1 MNMNL
6 RFLFIILIIFV
17 FIGCATSHP
26 QKNSTTSQLPESSDT
41 NSVKIEQ
48 TSKPFISASNSNVNI
63 QAPSGDLT
71 IVEGADAQSDP
82 DDSDDP
88 LLSNYGQ
95 TQLDEALDH
104 CQASQEFWQKGEL
117 DKALEELDQA
127 YALILNV
134 DAESDSELAQQKEDL
149 RFLVSK
155 RILEIYASRNNVV
168 TGNYNAI
175 PITLNNHVQAEIQSF
190 TAGNEKTFF
199 ANAYKRSG
207 KYRPQI
213 VAALEEAGLPTELSW
228 LPLIESGYNTVAL
241 SPARALG
248 LWQFIPS
255 TGYKFGLKRDLHVD
269 ERMDSF
275 KSTQAAIAYLKEL
288 HQMFGDWTTVLAAY
302 NCGEGRVMRTI
313 RTQNVNYL
321 DNFWDLYGILPAETA
336 RYVPRFLATLQI
348 VKNPKKY
355 GIDSIELD
363 CPMEFET
370 IEVSKQ
376 FHLRDIAKSI
386 GAEERILKDLNPELR
401 HGILPPESY
410 TLKVPPGTA
419 SILTAALDS
428 IQVCS
433 LPQAQAQRSIRNLK
447 YHKVKR
453 GESLSSIARRY
464 NVSLRQIAHANR
476 INIKKPII
484 AGQSI
489 KIPVH
494 ASASTPS
501 KNQAVRK
508 QFLRHVVKRGD
519 SLWNIANRYGTTTH
533 KIQKSNKLS
542 GTNLYVG
549 QVLSIPTADGAGS
562 TQNFADKTYKV
573 KSGDT
578 PFTIAQKN
586 NMSVDRFLQINRL
599 TPKSKIFP
607 GQKFSIE

>member
-1 MNMNL
+1 MNL
-6 RFLFIILIIFV
+6 RFLLIILIIFI
-17 FIGCATSHP
+17 FTGCATSQT
-26 QKNSTTSQLPESSDT
+26 QKNQIASKSSKLSATNPTTIQ
-41 NSVKIEQ
+41 Q
-48 TSKPFISASNSNVNI
+48 QSKPVISASNSKVSL
-63 QAPSGDLT
+63 QTPSEDSTDIIEETGT
-71 IVEGADAQSDP
+71 QSDP
-82 DDSDDP
+82 DNNKDS

-95 TQLDEALDH
+95 AQLDEALDH

-117 DKALEELDQA
+117 DSALEELDQA

-168 TGNYNAI
+168 TGNSNAI

-190 TAGNEKTFF
+190 TAGNEKNFF
-199 ANAYKRSG
+199 GNAYKRSG

-213 VAALEEAGLPTELSW
+213 VAELEEAGLPTELSW
-228 LPLIESGYNTVAL
+228 LPLIESGYNVVAL

-255 TGYKFGLKRDLHVD
+255 TGYKFGLKRDLHID

-313 RTQNVNYL
+313 RNQNINYL
-321 DNFWDLYGILPAETA
+321 DDFWDLYDKLPAETA
-336 RYVPRFLATLQI
+336 RYVPRFLATLHI

-355 GIDSIELD
+355 GLDSIELD
-363 CPMEFET
+363 CPIEFET
-370 IEVSKQ
+370 VEISKQ
-376 FHLRDIAKSI
+376 LHLRDIARSI
-386 GAEERILKDLNPELR
+386 NADESILKDLNPELR
-401 HGILPPESY
+401 QGILPPESY
-410 TLKVPPGTA
+410 TLKVPTGTG
-419 SILTAALDS
+419 SILTASLDS

-433 LPQAQAQRSIRNLK
+433 LPQTQAQRSIQELK
-447 YHKVKR
+447 YHKIKS
-453 GESLSSIARRY
+453 GESLSSIARKY
-464 NVSLRQIAHANR
+464 NVSLEQIARANR
-476 INIKKPII
+476 IKSNKRIV

-494 ASASTPS
+494 ASTSNAS
-501 KNQAVRK
+501 KNPVPRK

-519 SLWNIANRYGTTTH
+519 SLWNIANRYGTTTQ
-533 KIQKSNKLS
+533 KIQKSNRLS
-542 GTNLYVG
+542 GTSLYVG
-549 QVLSIPTADGAGS
+549 QVLTIPTADDAGS
-562 TQNFADKTYKV
+562 TQNFAKKTYKV
-573 KSGDT
+573 KNGDT

-586 NMSVDRFLQINRL
+586 NMSLDRFLQINRL

-607 GQKFSIE
+607 GQKFSVE

>member
-1 MNMNL
+1 LKVNF
-6 RFLFIILIIFV
+6 RFLFIILIIFI
-17 FIGCATSHP
+17 FTGCATSQP
-26 QKNSTTSQLPESSDT
+26 QKNHTTSQRPAP
-41 NSVKIEQ
+41 SVANPTEIKQ
-48 TSKPFISASNSNVNI
+48 KSKPAISASNSKMNVES
-63 QAPSGDLT
+63 PSDDST
-71 IVEGADAQSDP
+71 IEGTDAQSDP
-82 DDSDDP
+82 DDSDDS
-88 LLSNYGQ
+88 LLSNDGQ
-95 TQLDEALDH
+95 AQLDEALDH

-117 DKALEELDQA
+117 DNALEELDQA

-134 DAESDSELAQQKEDL
+134 DAESNAKLAQQKEDL

-155 RILEIYASRNNVV
+155 RILEIYSSRNNVV

-175 PITLNNHVQAEIQSF
+175 PITLNKHVQAEIQSF
-190 TAGNEKTFF
+190 TAGNEKNFF

-228 LPLIESGYNTVAL
+228 LPLIESGYNVVAL

-255 TGYKFGLKRDLHVD
+255 TGYKFGLKRDLHID

-313 RTQNVNYL
+313 RDQNVNYL
-321 DNFWDLYGILPAETA
+321 DDFWDLYGKLPAETA

-355 GIDSIELD
+355 GLDSIDID
-363 CPMEFET
+363 CPTEFET

-386 GAEERILKDLNPELR
+386 GTDEKLLKDLNPELR
-401 HGILPPESY
+401 HSILPPESY
-410 TLKVPPGTA
+410 TLKVPAGTGA
-419 SILTAALDS
+419 TLTAALDS
-428 IQVCS
+428 LQACS
-433 LPQAQAQRSIRNLK
+433 LPQAQAQRPIQNLK
-447 YHKVKR
+447 YHKVKS
-453 GESLSSIARRY
+453 GENLSSIARKY
-464 NVSLRQIAHANR
+464 NVSIAQIARANR
-476 INIKKPII
+476 IKSNKRIV

-489 KIPVH
+489 KIPSH
-494 ASASTPS
+494 AFTSNAAKNPAS
-501 KNQAVRK
+501 RK
-508 QFLRHVVKRGD
+508 HSLRHVVKRGD
-519 SLWNIANRYGTTTH
+519 SLWNIANRYGTTTQ

-542 GTNLYVG
+542 GTSLHVG
-549 QVLSIPTADGAGS
+549 QVLSIPTADDAGS
-562 TQNFADKTYKV
+562 TQNFASKTYKV
-573 KSGDT
+573 KNGDT

-586 NMSVDRFLQINRL
+586 NMSLNRFLQINRL

-607 GQKFSIE
+607 GQKFSVE

>member
-1 MNMNL
+1 MKVNF
-6 RFLFIILIIFV
+6 RFLFIILIIFI
-17 FIGCATSHP
+17 FTGCATSQP
-26 QKNSTTSQLPESSDT
+26 QKNHTTSQRPAP
-41 NSVKIEQ
+41 SVANPTEIKQ
-48 TSKPFISASNSNVNI
+48 KSKPAISASNSKMNVES
-63 QAPSGDLT
+63 PSDDST
-71 IVEGADAQSDP
+71 IEGTDAQSDP
-82 DDSDDP
+82 DDSDDS
-88 LLSNYGQ
+88 LLSNDGQ
-95 TQLDEALDH
+95 AQLDEALDH

-117 DKALEELDQA
+117 DNALEELDQA

-134 DAESDSELAQQKEDL
+134 DAESNAKLAQQKEDL

-155 RILEIYASRNNVV
+155 RILEIYSSRNNVV

-175 PITLNNHVQAEIQSF
+175 PITLNKHVQAEIQSF
-190 TAGNEKTFF
+190 TAGNEKNFF

-228 LPLIESGYNTVAL
+228 LPLIESGYNVVAL

-255 TGYKFGLKRDLHVD
+255 TGYKFGLKRDLHID

-313 RTQNVNYL
+313 RDQNVNYL
-321 DNFWDLYGILPAETA
+321 DDFWDLYGKLPAETA

-355 GIDSIELD
+355 GLDSIDID
-363 CPMEFET
+363 CPTEFET

-386 GAEERILKDLNPELR
+386 GTDEKLLKDLNPELR
-401 HGILPPESY
+401 HSILPPESY
-410 TLKVPPGTA
+410 TLKVPAGTGA
-419 SILTAALDS
+419 TLTAALDS
-428 IQVCS
+428 LQACS
-433 LPQAQAQRSIRNLK
+433 LPQAQAQRPIQNLK
-447 YHKVKR
+447 YHKVKS
-453 GESLSSIARRY
+453 GENLSSIARKY
-464 NVSLRQIAHANR
+464 NVSIAQIARANR
-476 INIKKPII
+476 IKSNKRIV

-489 KIPVH
+489 KIPSH
-494 ASASTPS
+494 AFTSNAAKNPAS
-501 KNQAVRK
+501 RK
-508 QFLRHVVKRGD
+508 HSLRHVVKRGD
-519 SLWNIANRYGTTTH
+519 SLWNIANRYGTTTQ

-542 GTNLYVG
+542 GTSLHVG
-549 QVLSIPTADGAGS
+549 QVLSIPTADDAGS
-562 TQNFADKTYKV
+562 TQNFASKTYKV
-573 KSGDT
+573 KNGDT

-586 NMSVDRFLQINRL
+586 NMSLNRFLQINRL

-607 GQKFSIE
+607 GQKFSVE

>member
-1 MNMNL
+1 MIF
-6 RFLFIILIIFV
+6 RFLFIILLIFI
-17 FIGCATSHP
+17 FTGCATSQP
-26 QKNSTTSQLPESSDT
+26 QKNHITSKLPEPSAT
-41 NSVKIEQ
+41 NPTKIQ
-48 TSKPFISASNSNVNI
+48 QKSNPVISASNSKEGL
-63 QAPSGDLT
+63 QAPSEDSA
-71 IVEGADAQSDP
+71 IIEGTDAQSDT
-82 DDSDDP
+82 DDNNVS
-88 LLSNYGQ
+88 LLGNYGQ
-95 TQLDEALDH
+95 AQLDEALDH

-117 DKALEELDQA
+117 DNALEELDQA

-155 RILEIYASRNNVV
+155 RILEIYASRNDVV

-190 TAGNEKTFF
+190 TAGNEKNFF

-228 LPLIESGYNTVAL
+228 LPLIESGYNVVAL

-255 TGYKFGLKRDLHVD
+255 TGYKFGLNRDLHID

-313 RTQNVNYL
+313 RNQNINYL
-321 DNFWDLYGILPAETA
+321 DNFWDLYGKLPAETA

-348 VKNPKKY
+348 VKNPEKY
-355 GIDSIELD
+355 GLDSIELD

-370 IEVSKQ
+370 VEVSKQ

-386 GAEERILKDLNPELR
+386 NTDESILKDLNPELR
-401 HGILPPESY
+401 HSILPPESY
-410 TLKVPPGTA
+410 TLKVPPGTGA
-419 SILTAALDS
+419 ILTAALDS
-428 IQVCS
+428 IQACS
-433 LPQAQAQRSIRNLK
+433 LPQAKAQRPIQKLK
-447 YHKVKR
+447 YHKVKS
-453 GESLSSIARRY
+453 GESLSAIARKY
-464 NVSLRQIAHANR
+464 NVSLKQIVRANR
-476 INIKKPII
+476 IKSNKSIF

-489 KIPVH
+489 KIPVSG
-494 ASASTPS
+494 SASSAS
-501 KNQAVRK
+501 KNPAPRK
-508 QFLRHVVKRGD
+508 QSLRHVVKRGD
-519 SLWNIANRYGTTTH
+519 SLWNIANRYGTTTQ

-542 GTNLYVG
+542 GTSLFVG
-549 QVLSIPTADGAGS
+549 QVLSIPTADDAGS
-562 TQNFADKTYKV
+562 TQNFAKKTYKV
-573 KSGDT
+573 KNGDT

-586 NMSVDRFLQINRL
+586 NMSLARFLQINRL

-607 GQKFSIE
+607 GQKFSVE

>member
-1 MNMNL
+1 MN
-6 RFLFIILIIFV
+6 V
-17 FIGCATSHP
+17 ESP
-26 QKNSTTSQLPESSDT
+26 SDDSTL
-41 NSVKIEQ
+41 
-48 TSKPFISASNSNVNI
+48 
-63 QAPSGDLT
+63 
-71 IVEGADAQSDP
+71 EGTDAQSDP
-82 DDSDDP
+82 DDSDDS
-88 LLSNYGQ
+88 LLSNDGQ
-95 TQLDEALDH
+95 AQLDEALDH

-117 DKALEELDQA
+117 DNALEELDQA

-134 DAESDSELAQQKEDL
+134 DAESNAKLAQQKEDL

-155 RILEIYASRNNVV
+155 RILEIYSSRNNVV

-175 PITLNNHVQAEIQSF
+175 PITLNKHVQAEIQSF
-190 TAGNEKTFF
+190 TAGNEKNFF

-228 LPLIESGYNTVAL
+228 LPLIESGYNVVAL

-255 TGYKFGLKRDLHVD
+255 TGYKFGLKRDLHID

-313 RTQNVNYL
+313 RDQNVNYL
-321 DNFWDLYGILPAETA
+321 DDFWDLYGKLPAETA

-355 GIDSIELD
+355 GLDSIDID
-363 CPMEFET
+363 CPTEFET

-386 GAEERILKDLNPELR
+386 GTDEKLLKDLNPELR
-401 HGILPPESY
+401 HSILPPESY
-410 TLKVPPGTA
+410 TLKVPAGTGA
-419 SILTAALDS
+419 TLTAALDS
-428 IQVCS
+428 LQACS
-433 LPQAQAQRSIRNLK
+433 LPQAQAQRPIQNLK
-447 YHKVKR
+447 YHKVKS
-453 GESLSSIARRY
+453 GENLSSIARKY
-464 NVSLRQIAHANR
+464 NVSIAQIARANR
-476 INIKKPII
+476 IKSNKRIV

-489 KIPVH
+489 KIPSH
-494 ASASTPS
+494 AFTSNAAKNPAS
-501 KNQAVRK
+501 RK
-508 QFLRHVVKRGD
+508 HSLRHVVKRGD
-519 SLWNIANRYGTTTH
+519 SLWNIANRYGTTTQ

-542 GTNLYVG
+542 GTSLHVG
-549 QVLSIPTADGAGS
+549 QVLSIPTADDAGS
-562 TQNFADKTYKV
+562 TQNFASKTYKV
-573 KSGDT
+573 KNGDT

-586 NMSVDRFLQINRL
+586 NMSLNRFLQINRL

-607 GQKFSIE
+607 GQKFSVE

>member
-1 MNMNL
+1 MNL

-63 QAPSGDLT
+63 QAPSDDLT
-71 IVEGADAQSDP
+71 IVEGTDAQSDP
-82 DDSDDP
+82 DDSDDL
-88 LLSNYGQ
+88 LLSNYAQ

-228 LPLIESGYNTVAL
+228 LPLIESGYNAVAL

-255 TGYKFGLKRDLHVD
+255 TGYKFGLKRDLYVD

-313 RTQNVNYL
+313 RAQNVNYL
-321 DNFWDLYGILPAETA
+321 DNFWDLYGKLPAETA

-363 CPMEFET
+363 CPMKFET

-410 TLKVPPGTA
+410 TLKVPQGTA

-476 INIKKPII
+476 INIKKPIV

>member
-1 MNMNL
+1 MN
-6 RFLFIILIIFV
+6 V
-17 FIGCATSHP
+17 ESP
-26 QKNSTTSQLPESSDT
+26 SDDSTL
-41 NSVKIEQ
+41 
-48 TSKPFISASNSNVNI
+48 
-63 QAPSGDLT
+63 
-71 IVEGADAQSDP
+71 EGTDAQSDP
-82 DDSDDP
+82 DDSDDS
-88 LLSNYGQ
+88 LLSNDGQ
-95 TQLDEALDH
+95 AQLDEALDH

-117 DKALEELDQA
+117 DNALEELDQA

-134 DAESDSELAQQKEDL
+134 DAESNAKLAQQKEDL

-155 RILEIYASRNNVV
+155 RILEIYSSRNNVV

-175 PITLNNHVQAEIQSF
+175 PITLNKHVQAEIQSF
-190 TAGNEKTFF
+190 TVGNEKNFF

-228 LPLIESGYNTVAL
+228 LPLIESGYNVVAL

-255 TGYKFGLKRDLHVD
+255 TGYKFGLKRDLHID

-313 RTQNVNYL
+313 RDQNVNYL
-321 DNFWDLYGILPAETA
+321 DDFWDLYGKLPAETA

-355 GIDSIELD
+355 GLDSIDID
-363 CPMEFET
+363 CPTEFET

-386 GAEERILKDLNPELR
+386 GTDEKLLKDLNPELR
-401 HGILPPESY
+401 HSILPPESY
-410 TLKVPPGTA
+410 TLKVPAGTGA
-419 SILTAALDS
+419 TLTAALDS
-428 IQVCS
+428 LQACS
-433 LPQAQAQRSIRNLK
+433 LPQAQAQRPIQNLK
-447 YHKVKR
+447 YHKVKS
-453 GESLSSIARRY
+453 GESLSSIARKY
-464 NVSLRQIAHANR
+464 NVSIAQIARANR
-476 INIKKPII
+476 IKSNKRIV

-489 KIPVH
+489 KIPSH
-494 ASASTPS
+494 AFTSNAA
-501 KNQAVRK
+501 KNPVPRK
-508 QFLRHVVKRGD
+508 HSLRHVVKRGD
-519 SLWNIANRYGTTTH
+519 SLWNIANRYGTTTQ

-542 GTNLYVG
+542 GTSLHVG
-549 QVLSIPTADGAGS
+549 QVLSIPTADDAGS
-562 TQNFADKTYKV
+562 TQNFANKTYKV
-573 KSGDT
+573 KNGDT

-586 NMSVDRFLQINRL
+586 NMSLNRFLQINRL

-607 GQKFSIE
+607 GQKFSVE

>member
-1 MNMNL
+1 MKVNF
-6 RFLFIILIIFV
+6 RFLFIILIIFI
-17 FIGCATSHP
+17 FTGCATSQP
-26 QKNSTTSQLPESSDT
+26 QKNHTTSQRPAPSVANPTEIKQKSES
-41 NSVKIEQ
+41 V
-48 TSKPFISASNSNVNI
+48 ISASNSQMNV
-63 QAPSGDLT
+63 ASPSDDST
-71 IVEGADAQSDP
+71 IEGTDAQSDP
-82 DDSDDP
+82 DDSDDS
-88 LLSNYGQ
+88 LLSNDGQ
-95 TQLDEALDH
+95 AQLDEALDH

-117 DKALEELDQA
+117 DNALEELDQA

-134 DAESDSELAQQKEDL
+134 DAESNEKLAQQKEDL

-175 PITLNNHVQAEIQSF
+175 PITLNKHVQAEIQKF
-190 TAGNEKTFF
+190 TAGNEKSFF

-228 LPLIESGYNTVAL
+228 LPLIESGYNVVAL

-255 TGYKFGLKRDLHVD
+255 TGYKFGLKRDLHID

-313 RTQNVNYL
+313 RDQNVNYL
-321 DNFWDLYGILPAETA
+321 DDFWDLYGKLPAETA

-355 GIDSIELD
+355 GLDSIDID
-363 CPMEFET
+363 CPTEFET

-386 GAEERILKDLNPELR
+386 GTDEKLLKDLNPELR

-410 TLKVPPGTA
+410 TLKVPAGTGA
-419 SILTAALDS
+419 TLTAALDS
-428 IQVCS
+428 LQTCS
-433 LPQAQAQRSIRNLK
+433 LPQAQAQRPIQNLK
-447 YHKVKR
+447 YHKVKS
-453 GESLSSIARRY
+453 GESLSSIARKY
-464 NVSLRQIAHANR
+464 NVSLAQIARANR
-476 INIKKPII
+476 IKSNKRIV
-484 AGQSI
+484 AGRSI
-489 KIPVH
+489 KIPVRG
-494 ASASTPS
+494 SASSAS
-501 KNQAVRK
+501 KNSVPRK
-508 QFLRHVVKRGD
+508 QSLRHVVKRGD
-519 SLWNIANRYGTTTH
+519 SLWNIANRYGTTTQ

-542 GTNLYVG
+542 GTSLHVG
-549 QVLSIPTADGAGS
+549 QVLSIPTADDAGS
-562 TQNFADKTYKV
+562 TQNFASKTYKV
-573 KSGDT
+573 KRGDT

-586 NMSVDRFLQINRL
+586 NMSLNRFLQINRL

-607 GQKFSIE
+607 GQKFSVE

>member
-1 MNMNL
+1 MN
-6 RFLFIILIIFV
+6 V
-17 FIGCATSHP
+17 ESP
-26 QKNSTTSQLPESSDT
+26 SDDSTL
-41 NSVKIEQ
+41 
-48 TSKPFISASNSNVNI
+48 
-63 QAPSGDLT
+63 
-71 IVEGADAQSDP
+71 EGTDAQSDP
-82 DDSDDP
+82 DDSDDS
-88 LLSNYGQ
+88 LLSNDGQ
-95 TQLDEALDH
+95 AQLDEALDH

-117 DKALEELDQA
+117 DNALEELDQA

-134 DAESDSELAQQKEDL
+134 DAESNAKLAQQKEDL

-155 RILEIYASRNNVV
+155 RILEIYSSRNNVV

-175 PITLNNHVQAEIQSF
+175 PITLNKHVQAEIQSF
-190 TAGNEKTFF
+190 TAGNEKNFF

-228 LPLIESGYNTVAL
+228 LPLIESGYNVVAL

-255 TGYKFGLKRDLHVD
+255 TGYKFGLKRDLHID

-313 RTQNVNYL
+313 RDQNVNYL
-321 DNFWDLYGILPAETA
+321 DDFWDLYGKLPAETA

-355 GIDSIELD
+355 GLDSIDLD
-363 CPMEFET
+363 CPTEFET

-386 GAEERILKDLNPELR
+386 GTDEKLLKDLNPELR
-401 HGILPPESY
+401 HSILPPESY
-410 TLKVPPGTA
+410 TLKVPAGTGA
-419 SILTAALDS
+419 TLTAALDS
-428 IQVCS
+428 LQACS
-433 LPQAQAQRSIRNLK
+433 LPQAQAERPIQKLK
-447 YHKVKR
+447 YHKVKS
-453 GESLSSIARRY
+453 GESLSSIAKKY
-464 NVSLRQIAHANR
+464 NVSLAQIARANR
-476 INIKKPII
+476 IKSNKRIV

-494 ASASTPS
+494 AFTSNAAEKP
-501 KNQAVRK
+501 APRK
-508 QFLRHVVKRGD
+508 QSLRHVVKRGD
-519 SLWNIANRYGTTTH
+519 SLWNIANRYGTTTQ

-542 GTNLYVG
+542 GTSLHVG
-549 QVLSIPTADGAGS
+549 QVLSIPTADDAGS
-562 TQNFADKTYKV
+562 TQNFANKTYKV
-573 KSGDT
+573 KNGDT

-586 NMSVDRFLQINRL
+586 NMSLDRFLQINRL

-607 GQKFSIE
+607 GQKFSVE

>member
-1 MNMNL
+1 MNL
-6 RFLFIILIIFV
+6 RFLFIILIIFI

-26 QKNSTTSQLPESSDT
+26 QKNPTISQCPESSDT
-41 NSVKIEQ
+41 DSVKIKQ
-48 TSKPFISASNSNVNI
+48 SPTQPFISASNSNVNE
-63 QAPSGDLT
+63 QALSDDLT
-71 IVEGADAQSDP
+71 VIEGTEAQSDP
-82 DDSDDP
+82 NDSNDS

-95 TQLDEALDH
+95 AQLDEALDH

-117 DKALEELDQA
+117 DKALEALDQA

-213 VAALEEAGLPTELSW
+213 VAELEEAGLPTELSW
-228 LPLIESGYNTVAL
+228 LPLIESGYNAVAL

-313 RTQNVNYL
+313 RNQNVNYL
-321 DNFWDLYGILPAETA
+321 DNFWDLYGKLPAETA

-355 GIDSIELD
+355 GLDSIELD

-386 GAEERILKDLNPELR
+386 NTDERILKDLNPELR

-410 TLKVPPGTA
+410 TLKVPPGTG

-428 IQVCS
+428 IQACS
-433 LPQAQAQRSIRNLK
+433 LPQAQTQRTIQNLK

-464 NVSLRQIAHANR
+464 NVSLKQIAHANR

-489 KIPVH
+489 KIPAR
-494 ASASTPS
+494 ASVSAPS
-501 KNQAVRK
+501 KNQTARK
-508 QFLRHVVKRGD
+508 HSLRHVVKRGD
-519 SLWNIANRYGTTTH
+519 SLWNIANRYGTTTQ

-542 GTNLYVG
+542 GTTLHVG
-549 QVLSIPTADGAGS
+549 QVLSIPAADDAGS

-586 NMSVDRFLQINRL
+586 NMSLNRFLQINRL